1 MDGRKHAQA
10 MVGRARPLAELDG
23 LLAATMEGR
32 GRSAVIL
39 GEPGMGKTTLA
50 EALADHAAD
59 SGAKVAWGWC
69 SATEMPPFWPWR
81 AILRELAPHHR
92 LAADPPPRSSPD
104 GLGLLRGDSG
114 ARARL
119 FVSVI
124 DALREIE
131 GPLVLIVEDLQWA
144 DGASLLLLRTVIDAL
159 PGLRV
164 LLVVTCRDEPHETGD
179 AVLAVVR
186 DLPTAVQRI
195 RLEGLEVDEVAELV
209 TRVLGPTATDELATV
224 VHGRTGGNPFFVREV
239 SRLLAARPATTDVPD
254 GVREV
259 LARRIARVSQ
269 DCQRILEVAA
279 VAGDGVDMSLVM
291 AVADNPADTAL
302 DLLEEAASARLLA
315 GPPVDGRIW
324 FTHALV
330 REVLESSLGTARRAA
345 LHRALAEQ
353 LEATATDEDAAA
365 GELARHW
372 SAAFGPDAAE
382 RAAEWA
388 LRAARAARSRM
399 GYEQAVD
406 AYRIALRGQEIER
419 TKVMLELGEAQMYA
433 GDLEGSRQTFA
444 QTAELARQA
453 GRTSH
458 LALAALGMGTGL
470 GGFEVPL
477 HNELQVQLLE
487 EALGSLPERDGGLR
501 AAAMGRLSL
510 AYADSARE
518 RERIKLAR
526 SAVEMAGRV
535 GDPCV
540 ESGALAA
547 YCDTI
552 AGPGQVVERFE
563 AASRMLGIAERG
575 HDSPCQLLARR
586 LRVVALMERGDWP
599 EVDAEVEAFART
611 SDRLMLPLYAWCVPL
626 WRGARALMS
635 GDFGAATRYAD
646 EAEAIGR
653 RAGSANAA
661 LMVFTLRMWTHR
673 TSGVL
678 PTSFA
683 AETHSIIKSVY
694 DASLALAMGASY
706 FAAAGELEEAALFFD
721 RLMSRGLDS
730 IMWHVGDA
738 AIALDR
744 ADAAEE
750 VARRLA
756 PYEGLWVIDGIG
768 GGVMGVTAHLL
779 GRLAAFLG
787 RTDEARRLLGRAID
801 AYHDSG
807 AKPWLAKAEQDLAA
821 IAGRTTRAA
830 QAMEGLFH
838 KYGRIWQLR
847 WRDGEATVPDSKGMY
862 DLSVLL
868 ARPGEPV
875 HVLDLV
881 AAGGGPQRAEVG
893 GDTGPILDD
902 QARAAYKRRLT
913 ELEADI
919 AEAERDGESQLAGTL
934 TEERDFL
941 VRELAAAYGL
951 GGRART
957 TGNRPSAPVRRSPC
971 GSRRRSRRSGR
982 YIRRWP
988 ATSSWPSPP
997 GGSAS
1002 TARRKPSPGTAKRGI
1017 ATSYLAP
1024 SGQRRRTGRREASRS
1039 TS

>member
-1 MDGRKHAQA
+1 
-10 MVGRARPLAELDG
+10 
-23 LLAATMEGR
+23 
-32 GRSAVIL
+32 
-39 GEPGMGKTTLA
+39 
-50 EALADHAAD
+50 
-59 SGAKVAWGWC
+59 
-69 SATEMPPFWPWR
+69 
-81 AILRELAPHHR
+81 
-92 LAADPPPRSSPD
+92 
-104 GLGLLRGDSG
+104 LLRGDTG

-124 DALREIE
+124 DALRGIDD
-131 GPLVLIVEDLQWA
+131 PVVLIIEDLQWA

-164 LLVVTCRDEPHETGD
+164 LLVATCRDEPNETGEE
-179 AVLAVVR
+179 VLTVVR

-239 SRLLAARPATTDVPD
+239 SRLLAARPSTTDVPD

-279 VAGDGVDMSLVM
+279 VAGDGVDVSHVM
-291 AVADNPADTAL
+291 AVADSSADIAL
-302 DLLEEAASARLLA
+302 DLLEEAATARLLA
-315 GPPVDGRIW
+315 GPPADGQIW

-330 REVLESSLGTARRAA
+330 REVLEASLGTARRAA
-345 LHRALAEQ
+345 LHRALAEH
-353 LEATATDEDAAA
+353 LEATATDDDAAA

-372 SAAFGPDAAE
+372 SATFGPDALE
-382 RAAEWA
+382 RAAQWA
-388 LRAARAARSRM
+388 LRAARTARSRM

-406 AYRIALRGQEIER
+406 AYRIALRGKEIER

-433 GDLEGSRQTFA
+433 GDLEGSRLTFA
-444 QTAELARQA
+444 QAAELARQS
-453 GRTSH
+453 GRASH

-477 HNELQVQLLE
+477 HNELQVELLE
-487 EALGSLPERDGGLR
+487 EALTSLPERDGGLR
-501 AAAMGRLSL
+501 AAVMGRLSL

-518 RERIKLAR
+518 GERIKLAR
-526 SAVEMAGRV
+526 SAVAMAGRV

-547 YCDTI
+547 YCDTM
-552 AGPGQVVERFE
+552 AGPGQLDERFD
-563 AASRMLGIAERG
+563 AAGRMLGIAERG

-599 EVDAEVEAFART
+599 AVDAEIEAFART

-635 GDFGAATRYAD
+635 GDFGAAGMYAD
-646 EAEAIGR
+646 EADAIGR

-661 LMVFTLRMWTHR
+661 LMVLTLRMWIQR
-673 TSGVL
+673 TAGMPLTDLS
-678 PTSFA
+678 
-683 AETHSIIKSVY
+683 AEVDAVIKSIHEIP
-694 DASLALAMGASY
+694 LALAMGASY
-706 FAAAGELEEAALFFD
+706 FAAAGDIDKSGLFFD
-721 RLMSRGLDS
+721 RLMSRGLDA
-730 IMWHVGDA
+730 IPDECEWLEGMWHVGDA

-756 PYEGLWVIDGIG
+756 PYEDLWVIDGIG

-787 RTDEARRLLGRAID
+787 HANEARRLLARAID
-801 AYHDSG
+801 AYRDAG

-821 IAGRTTRAA
+821 IAGRTARATTSA
-830 QAMEGLFH
+830 ALEGLFH
-838 KYGRIWQLR
+838 KDGRTWQLR
-847 WRDGEATVPDSKGMY
+847 WRDGDATVPDSKGMY

-875 HVLDLV
+875 HVLDLI
-881 AAGGGPQRAEVG
+881 AAGGGPHRAAVG

-902 QARAAYKRRLT
+902 QARTAYKRRLT
-913 ELEADI
+913 ELEVDI
-919 AEAERDGESQLAGTL
+919 AEADRDGEVQLAGEL

-951 GGRART
+951 GGRTRT
-957 TGNRPSAPVRRSPC
+957 TGD
-971 GSRRRSRRSGR
+971 
-982 YIRRWP
+982 P
-988 ATSSWPSPP
+988 AER
-997 GGSAS
+997 
-1002 TARRKPSPGTAKRGI
+1002 ARKAVAMRI
-1017 ATSYLAP
+1017 ATAIKAIREVHPALACHLELAV
-1024 SGQRRRTGRREASRS
+1024 STGRFCVYRPEETVTWHS
-1039 TS
+1039 